1 MLITRTTGRY
11 LKMLILIKIT
21 VLPALSFAMSLVIV
35 LLVYTLVFHLFHAV
49 VKSEVCLG
57 IPAAHWNYSMHY
69 IVSWHV
75 LVIIWAHMLTT
86 LGIDIR

>member
-1 MLITRTTGRY
+1 
-11 LKMLILIKIT
+11 
-21 VLPALSFAMSLVIV
+21 MSLVIV

-49 VKSEVCLG
+49 VKSEVSLG

-75 LVIIWAHMLTT
+75 LVIIWAHVLTT
-86 LGIDIR
+86 LCIDIRKVISLVLPLSFGICLLAP